1 MTECCYALADWCKL
15 ESVLHVVLIGW
26 CVVMHAVPSGITS
39 LTVQSPTPT
48 SVLLYWSPPT
58 APNGD
63 ILLYQLQRM
72 QYPSPIVYTLGNI
85 SATASNLQYV
95 DSSALLRPYTNYSY
109 QLSAMTS
116 AGWGYGPWVSIV
128 TKPSSE

>member
-1 MTECCYALADWCKL
+1 M
-15 ESVLHVVLIGW
+15 
-26 CVVMHAVPSGITS
+26 CVCACDTVPSGITS

-48 SVLLYWSPPT
+48 TVLLYWSPPT

-72 QYPSPIVYTLGNI
+72 QYSSPIVYLVANM
-85 SATASNLQYV
+85 SAVTTNLQYV
-95 DSSALLRPYTNYSY
+95 DSSPILRPYTNYSY

-116 AGWGYGPWVSIV
+116 AGWGYGPWVSII
-128 TKPSSE
+128 TKPASESCFIV